1 MVDNQN
7 NNFRLKIVREALN
20 FHSKRKFA
28 QSLEMNENYYGNI
41 ERGREDFTYKLIM
54 KLIEIHNVS
63 ADWLL
68 TGKGSMFLTASE
80 LATKEADLIRM
91 GEIAESGGETKLD
104 FFYKRTKI
112 KD

>member
-1 MVDNQN
+1 MI
-7 NNFRLKIVREALN
+7 RLALN
-20 FHSKRKFA
+20 FDSKRKFA
-28 QSLEMNENYYGNI
+28 QSMEIASPYYGDI
-41 ERGREDFTYKLIM
+41 ENGKEPFTYKLIM

-91 GEIAESGGETKLD
+91 GEIAVNGEIKIEH
-104 FFYKRTKI
+104 FYKVVKI
-112 KD
+112 K

>member
-1 MVDNQN
+1 MADNQT
-7 NNFRLKIVREALN
+7 NNFRLKIVREALH
-20 FHSKRKFA
+20 FYSKRKFA
-28 QSLEMNENYYGNI
+28 KSLEMQDAYYGQI
-41 ERGREDFTYKLIM
+41 EIGKEPFTYKLIM

-91 GEIAESGGETKLD
+91 GEIAEKGGETKLD